1 MRKPGAKS
9 QQVNDEDSEA
19 IKERLTD
26 DVGAPYSDIG
36 WNGCPFFS
44 STRGIFFS
52 FFFFSL
58 PVRFIFVA
66 YSLLVA

>member
-52 FFFFSL
+52 FLFFFFFTCEIYICSL
-58 PVRFIFVA
+58 
-66 YSLLVA
+66 